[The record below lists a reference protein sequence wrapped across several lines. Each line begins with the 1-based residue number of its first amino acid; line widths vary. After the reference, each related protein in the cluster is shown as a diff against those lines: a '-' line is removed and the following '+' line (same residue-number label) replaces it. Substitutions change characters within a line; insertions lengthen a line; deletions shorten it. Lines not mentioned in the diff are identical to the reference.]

1 MIFIWKWLN
10 VKINFHLNGI
20 FVEGQIKS
28 EKNLSKGPTI
38 LNKADLWAL
47 NCKIEPFL
55 KNQN

>member
-10 VKINFHLNGI
+10 AKTNFHLNGI

-28 EKNLSKGPTI
+28 EKNLS